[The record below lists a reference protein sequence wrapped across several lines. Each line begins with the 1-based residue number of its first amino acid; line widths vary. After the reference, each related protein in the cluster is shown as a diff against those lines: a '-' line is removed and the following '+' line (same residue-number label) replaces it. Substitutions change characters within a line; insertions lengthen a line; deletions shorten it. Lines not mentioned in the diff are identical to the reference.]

1 MRVVPIPPCAIR
13 GSGQESERWSDLQ
26 CPRERTF
33 WQQSAAFRSL
43 QRGDTKARFLRLLWV
58 MRTHGFAFVALMS
71 LALVTTAGT
80 AATFEGRAWGDI
92 HVQTIDGATYEFQS
106 TGEFVASR
114 STARDLEVQLRLES
128 RGFSPNVSVATAV
141 ALLVDTT
148 RASVTLGRKPLLY
161 IDGQPAPLPVGFVEL
176 PDGGRIERSKR
187 GYEIFW
193 ADGSTLSIDVRKR
206 FLNAYLRPA
215 ETRRST
221 LSGLFGNFNGNAVD
235 DVDATVA
242 ALGAASQSQVNS
254 TLAELA
260 RTLLADGDDPALLAQ
275 EESIFEYEPG
285 QSTYSFRRPKSTREA
300 TPEALTAGWRK
311 KAKEA
316 CEGAGVTAPDLL
328 KACIV
333 DVGYTHDESFAET
346 AASVQARD
354 MTNWD
359 SDLANRADADF

>member
-1 MRVVPIPPCAIR
+1 MRA
-13 GSGQESERWSDLQ
+13 
-26 CPRERTF
+26 
-33 WQQSAAFRSL
+33 
-43 QRGDTKARFLRLLWV
+43 
-58 MRTHGFAFVALMS
+58 HGFAFVALTS

-161 IDGQPAPLPVGFVEL
+161 VDGQPAALPVGFVEL

-187 GYEIFW
+187 GYEVFW

-242 ALGAASQSQVNS
+242 ALGSDSHSQVNS
-254 TLAELA
+254 ALAELA
-260 RTLLADGDDPALLAQ
+260 RTLLADDDDPALLAQ

-300 TPEALTAGWRK
+300 TPEALSASWRK
-311 KAKEA
+311 RAKEA
-316 CEGAGVTAPDLL
+316 CEEAGVTAPDLL

-346 AASVQARD
+346 AAAVQARD
-354 MTNWD
+354 LTNWD
-359 SDLANRADADF
+359 SDLASRADADF